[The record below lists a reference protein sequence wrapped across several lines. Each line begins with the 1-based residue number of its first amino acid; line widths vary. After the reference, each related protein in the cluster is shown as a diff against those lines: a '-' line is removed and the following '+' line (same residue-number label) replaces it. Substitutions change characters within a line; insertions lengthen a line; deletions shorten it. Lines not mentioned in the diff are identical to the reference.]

1 MLSTRIVSRTPSTGW
16 SRISLIGTSLA
27 RLAHAAVSV
36 KPSGRRGMAQRVFF
50 LNTLKDGVD
59 VAAYE
64 DWVRRRDYPVARAQ
78 PAISSYVV
86 TRLDG
91 HVVEGTG
98 LPCQYLE
105 VIEVTSIEEYRAGLD
120 APELA
125 ALLDEWREYVGGSVA
140 VYGEV
145 IDG

>member
-1 MLSTRIVSRTPSTGW
+1 V
-16 SRISLIGTSLA
+16 
-27 RLAHAAVSV
+27 
-36 KPSGRRGMAQRVFF
+36 AQRVFF

-59 VAAYE
+59 PAAYE
-64 DWVRRRDYPVARAQ
+64 DWVRARDYPVARAQ
-78 PAISSYVV
+78 PAIRSYVV
-86 TRLDG
+86 TRVDG
-91 HVVEGTG
+91 HVVNGEQ

-125 ALLDEWREYVGGSVA
+125 ALLDEWREYVAESVA

-145 IDG
+145 ID